1 MIKISQPLKSNT
13 NEYILNNNDYTE
25 SKDYV

>member
-1 MIKISQPLKSNT
+1 MIKISQPLKSHT